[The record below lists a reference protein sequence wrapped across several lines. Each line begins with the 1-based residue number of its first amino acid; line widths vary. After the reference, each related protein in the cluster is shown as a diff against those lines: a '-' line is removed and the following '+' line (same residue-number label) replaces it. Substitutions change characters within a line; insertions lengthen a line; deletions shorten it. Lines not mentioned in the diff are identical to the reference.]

1 MSKLLMCFL
10 KVSSKCSFTNISIFV
25 VGAALALTGFWGCRK
40 DIDATT
46 TNVTTPISQRSISID
61 EAKAYYE
68 SVKNLGNDT
77 ISSFSGSSGSP
88 MEVRLTDV
96 DPQWDFNQ
104 SGTLGGN
111 AGLVVEAT
119 DAQFQFGEIG
129 NIRLFFQRDN
139 AGNLNAKY
147 ILYVADSTY
156 HKRKQGRYENQDFTG
171 NLLVFK
177 PNGRISDTL
186 MSVNGQIVSKPSAQI
201 ISSSSAAGVLSYRCR
216 SDEYQRTYYVR
227 TTCITGCGCVACY
240 MEVTDC
246 VGGGAY
252 ISGGFQLS
260 PLAGLWSGNTFGN
273 AFGNNAS
280 NSDGGGRSG
289 NGGSGM
295 NFFSPEDVARRLLV
309 SVGGLSA
316 LSVRRLEANNYTEFL
331 ALGGLLSSDGSAAAQ
346 FVQFYY
352 RGLTGREFTAMGSD
366 LRGLYNVITNAGI
379 TDEEMF
385 IKVAKVFKQYMS
397 AGFDEAEFTKL
408 IKDPNLF
415 TQVDN
420 FLSNLGYPNI
430 NINNFIDIAWDAK
443 IREGFSNLNA
453 AERLL
458 AQNNK
463 IEFLIYGSSSSI
475 AIDEAKKYSQRI
487 LGGLNVGVGNDRNIV
502 NAFQHSYWNGLL
514 SVNMGVDRA
523 KTWTDAHEWGLANNP
538 DNNFATQMDFYNNH
552 RGREVG
558 EEFMSSPNRGIVTL
572 PQMIE
577 QRIIAGAMQYVCFDA
592 FMPNNPV
599 GQQYTNQR
607 FRFTNQ
613 TCP

>member
-1 MSKLLMCFL
+1 MQKLLMCFS
-10 KVSSKCSFTNISIFV
+10 KVSSKCSFTNISIFI

-77 ISSFSGSSGSP
+77 VGSFSGSSVSP

-352 RGLTGREFTAMGSD
+352 RGLTGREFMAMGSD